1 MRLQL
6 LTLLSLVLLI
16 GCLEVPDNADRE
28 TKDPPDRPA
37 VTGED
42 LGDDLSAYIRSQAF
56 RNKNTKQYSI
66 EGIRKYVAANGAF
79 PKTFHPV
86 PNDRLTT
93 DMREE
98 TTPYS
103 RRQTNCG
110 LLPNDNEP
118 TIKKRMEDCAEVY
131 KDDLDGYLWNG
142 EVKGISGEGKWQ
154 LVMKKGDR
162 HIWLDHT
169 TQLIWT
175 DLITEATWEMASGS
189 QINAADAKCTNTYLA
204 ADVAD
209 ETKDEFM
216 GLTADEVFLRLP
228 TRNDFLQADINGS
241 RFVLSNI
248 ENKTY
253 WTANYSSEDDRAW
266 AIDQEDG
273 ILMKMTATTTN
284 SVRCVGVIT
293 K

>member
-6 LTLLSLVLLI
+6 LTLLSLVLLA

-28 TKDPPDRPA
+28 TKDPPDRRP

-42 LGDDLSAYIRSQAF
+42 LDNDLSAYIRSQAF
-56 RNKNTKQYSI
+56 RTKNTKQYSI
-66 EGIRKYVAANGAF
+66 AGIRKYVAANGTF

-110 LLPNDNEP
+110 LLPNENEP

-131 KDDLDGYLWNG
+131 KEDLDGYLWNG

-169 TQLIWT
+169 TQLIWS

-228 TRNDFLQADINGS
+228 TRNDFLQADLNGS
-241 RFVLSNI
+241 RFVLGNT

-253 WTANYSSEDDRAW
+253 WSANYSSEDDRAW

-273 ILMKMTATTTN
+273 ILMKMPPTTTN